1 MKRIA
6 IFLTLAAALVLGA
19 CGGESNLPSATG
31 KASIRAIN
39 AMAGSSEVVF
49 LIEERAIGNLTYRSA
64 TAISSWDDLD
74 YTFNFDTFFPG
85 DSQATRIATQYI
97 DFVTGQDYTLIISGT
112 PGANQVLITAN
123 VLSCSVTGSTRTLTL
138 PAASVMVGKM
148 LLIVNTGAIQID
160 VTDGSIT
167 VSLTQGQ
174 ASFFITDGTGYG
186 SVKGA

>member
-1 MKRIA
+1 MPLISLKASPVGSTLFEVSDAGAVSAVGLASTGA
-6 IFLTLAAALVLGA
+6 ITGTSAALSGA
-19 CGGESNLPSATG
+19 LSSASLTTSG
-31 KASIRAIN
+31 VITQAVQTV
-39 AMAGSSEVVF
+39 AMAG
-49 LIEERAIGNLTYRSA
+49 ANK
-64 TAISSWDDLD
+64 
-74 YTFNFDTFFPG
+74 
-85 DSQATRIATQYI
+85 
-97 DFVTGQDYTLIISGT
+97 TLIISGT

-123 VLSCSVTGSTRTLTL
+123 VLACSATGSTRTLTL
-138 PAASVMVGKM
+138 PAASTMVGKM